1 MSSLLYLQIRNEEG
15 ALERVLR
22 TTRHRGFQL
31 ESVNVQTA
39 RNPELF
45 DVTLRVASERPV
57 SFLSRQFD
65 KLFDV
70 VAVTELREAG
80 YAVSA

>member
-70 VAVTELREAG
+70 VAVTELREAE